1 MLNDPYCLDHRREV
15 LRQASDHLPIEISL
29 PHHYLL
35 SAVKASFNKRVT
47 TRLLRILNV
56 LALLQLVLDL
66 WELLVTRS
74 TDQCLPQASLPASL
88 GSTRPAFRSLRVR
101 RVDKIWLKG
110 NQAGVSILVYQAAV
124 NKLVNQ
130 AAVCLLFNQAAVN
143 RLVIQAAICL
153 LFNQAAVIKLVNR
166 AGLSCPRVNQTSLL
180 KRQQEQLQRRLHLQ
194 SWSLQG
200 QGKFRVLLA
209 DYSSP
214 KKRTQNEFS
223 FSPLMSGEI
232 VSL

>member
-1 MLNDPYCLDHRREV
+1 MLNNPYCLDHRREV

-88 GSTRPAFRSLRVR
+88 GSTLPAFRSLRVR
-101 RVDKIWLKG
+101 RVDKIWLKV
-110 NQAGVSILVYQAAV
+110 NQAGVSKLGNQEEINKLFNLAAVCILVY
-124 NKLVNQ
+124 
-130 AAVCLLFNQAAVN
+130 QAAVN

-153 LFNQAAVIKLVNR
+153 LFNQAAVTKLVNR
-166 AGLSCPRVNQTSLL
+166 AGLSWPRVNRTSLL

-214 KKRTQNEFS
+214 K
-223 FSPLMSGEI
+223 GE
-232 VSL
+232 LKTNFPFHL

>member
-1 MLNDPYCLDHRREV
+1 MLNNPYCLDHRREV

-101 RVDKIWLKG
+101 RVDKIWLKVNQAAVSKLG
-110 NQAGVSILVYQAAV
+110 NQEEINKLFNLAAVCILVYQAAV
-124 NKLVNQ
+124 KKLVN
-130 AAVCLLFNQAAVN
+130 
-143 RLVIQAAICL
+143 RTAICL
-153 LFNQAAVIKLVNR
+153 LFNQAAVTKLVNR

-194 SWSLQG
+194 S
-200 QGKFRVLLA
+200 
-209 DYSSP
+209 
-214 KKRTQNEFS
+214 
-223 FSPLMSGEI
+223 
-232 VSL
+232 